1 VTADGSA
8 IFCGEYLNMGDC
20 RVGNDASELRLVIIS
35 EFLKGKGAIAAVLAD
50 EETMHA
56 LAHCGRQIT
65 CNSLSSRIEPGACHK
80 NATTRRLR
88 KKPFDEL
95 IHTIVK
101 MGNAILPVSAHDPL
115 DLFRDQT
122 EI

>member
-35 EFLKGKGAIAAVLAD
+35 EFLKGKGA
-50 EETMHA
+50 
-56 LAHCGRQIT
+56 IT